1 MLRVL
6 IVDDEAPAR
15 RRLRRLLGE
24 IPDVEVMGEAAGG
37 LEAIETVRQ
46 KSPDVMLLD
55 VQMPELDGLGVAQAL
70 ADERRPA
77 IVFVT
82 AYDEYA
88 VRAFEVN
95 AIDYLLKPVGGPRLR
110 QALQR
115 VGARQTPALAAA
127 LAELRGML
135 PARRYLERLFV
146 EDRGRIVPVVLDR
159 VERILA
165 EQNYVRLCTDGIEL
179 LHRSTVTA
187 LATVLDPD
195 RFARVSRSAIVR
207 LGAIRELV
215 PIGHGDLQIVLHS
228 GATTK
233 WSRLYRDAAGP

>member
-46 KSPDVMLLD
+46 KSPDVM
-55 VQMPELDGLGVAQAL
+55 LGVAQAL